1 LRSEATESL
10 EQAIHL
16 LRQVLK
22 ETKENDPE
30 SAEVHFHLGRMLSLQ
45 RGEGGERLEESCHH
59 FKRAMMLR
67 REWIPF
73 DSRLATAERIN
84 DVLLCYTDAFS
95 DARASPTAYTLQE
108 RASDTASVR
117 AALNLHNY
125 TAGNIQVHKAERQY
139 FYFCTSKASKLSTLD
154 SSAPSASPTTLRHL
168 GHSTFASE
176 WITASLRRC
185 LRSRHAR
192 ALTHSSASS

>member
-1 LRSEATESL
+1 M
-10 EQAIHL
+10 
-16 LRQVLK
+16 
-22 ETKENDPE
+22 
-30 SAEVHFHLGRMLSLQ
+30 HFHLGRMLSLQ

-84 DVLLCYTDAFS
+84 DVLLCYDAFS
-95 DARASPTAYTLQE
+95 DARASPTAWDTLQE

-117 AALNLHNY
+117 AALTLHNY
-125 TAGNIQVHKAERQY
+125 TAGNIQAHKAERQY
-139 FYFCTSKASKLSTLD
+139 LYFCTSKASKLSTLD
-154 SSAPSASPTTLRHL
+154 ASAPSVCRKTLRHL
-168 GHSTFASE
+168 GHSTFASG

-185 LRSRHAR
+185 LRSRRAR
-192 ALTHSSASS
+192 ALTCSSASS